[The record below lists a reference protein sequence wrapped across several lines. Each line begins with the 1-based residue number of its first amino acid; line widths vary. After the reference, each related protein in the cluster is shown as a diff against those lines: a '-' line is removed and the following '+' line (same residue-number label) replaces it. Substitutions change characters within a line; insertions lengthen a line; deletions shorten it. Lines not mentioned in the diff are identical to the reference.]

1 MSAETITPCL
11 ELKGIRKQF
20 TARRQTVTAIHD
32 LSLTLMPGESLA
44 VVGQSGSGK
53 STLLSIAGTLAQPSE
68 GEVRIRGLRVNGL
81 TERALS
87 DLRGQHIGFVFQ
99 KFCLLPHLSLLDNTL
114 LAVQELPGQPAWRER
129 ALALLDEVGIAD
141 LAERRPAEVSGGQ
154 LQRAAI
160 ARALLRDPALILADE
175 PTGNLDPE
183 NSERVLELLLAQ
195 ARGDRALVLVTHNE
209 ALAQRCQRAVR
220 MVQGRLA

>member
-1 MSAETITPCL
+1 
-11 ELKGIRKQF
+11 
-20 TARRQTVTAIHD
+20 
-32 LSLTLMPGESLA
+32 
-44 VVGQSGSGK
+44 
-53 STLLSIAGTLAQPSE
+53 
-68 GEVRIRGLRVNGL
+68 
-81 TERALS
+81 
-87 DLRGQHIGFVFQ
+87 
-99 KFCLLPHLSLLDNTL
+99 
-114 LAVQELPGQPAWRER
+114 VQELPGQPAWRER

-183 NSERVLELLLAQ
+183 NAERVLELLLAQ